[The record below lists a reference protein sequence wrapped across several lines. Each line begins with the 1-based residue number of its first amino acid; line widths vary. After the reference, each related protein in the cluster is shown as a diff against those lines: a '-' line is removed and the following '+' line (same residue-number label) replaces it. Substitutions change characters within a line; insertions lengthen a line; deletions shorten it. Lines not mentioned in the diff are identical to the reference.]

1 MALERNLVL
10 NPPVH
15 LEDRDS
21 DMPLSGEQLARI
33 SLFSKVKRKPKF
45 EETPGAI
52 RLRRIHRGEVL
63 FRQGEAGWT
72 AMYILTAADLAILG
86 PEFLTKDSKQN
97 SIIQGILKDR
107 ALRPSDPETVVSVQ
121 IALPSRAKKRLSKGL
136 LSRVSDWILGKKSA
150 ALTARPTYIPID
162 APRDADLESRVA
174 YIMEG
179 ELLGEMSCK
188 TGMPRSGTIIAENDG
203 FLLEMLR
210 SILDVI
216 EKDPGYREEADKTYK
231 RRVMEN
237 QLRRLSIFADLT
249 EDQMGR
255 VKDRVELVSFKVGEV
270 ICHEN
275 DLSDSMYVIRSG
287 LVQAA
292 KNETDLIAVEDVLD
306 WSLAI
311 FAFRDPVKDTGVESD
326 PNGQETKQG
335 PYGILCQSLMAT
347 LEGISDPALLTGNAK
362 QEWAYVLNGFIK
374 VPFSD
379 PVKLTL
385 FPMPLNTAL
394 KEHLAGLHKDPKQWS
409 DRDKTSLGRR
419 WVEAILP
426 GLLRPI
432 GQKAGLGYILS
443 YLSKGE
449 TVGEMGVLSG
459 MPRSATCIAYVHG
472 DPDSAHQLR
481 AAKWRR
487 DESLVELVK
496 IPKFLF
502 EEIIS
507 DSPVACLKII
517 EEVTLRAQRDMVV
530 KPLAALQS
538 GNAQFSEHAEQLGL
552 MQGQRLMLID
562 LDKCTRCDEC
572 VRACVETHDDGRS
585 RLFLDGPRF
594 GNHLVPAT
602 CRSCMDPVCMIG
614 CPVGSIHRGNNQQMV
629 IEDWCIGCGL
639 CANNCPY
646 GSIQMHDQGIIPEGL
661 SDWNWVSKPEPGKET
676 TEILRTPLVNGL
688 EFSSMKA
695 GPISLIPHTGPITLK
710 RQFEVDASVLS
721 QASLFRV
728 SLTCPNA
735 PSAVWIN
742 GKPLLTDPN
751 WGYKQ
756 GRREYVLKKSDKI
769 LVSGI
774 NQIVATVEGT
784 GKDREVLFDLR
795 MDVVYEAE
803 LPQGLKAGEGETLDV
818 SEKLIRQIA
827 VVCDLCSGQWGHH
840 PACVNACP
848 HDAAIRILARTD
860 LPMV

>member
-1 MALERNLVL
+1 MAPERNLVL

-15 LEDRDS
+15 LEDRDI
-21 DMPLSGEQLARI
+21 DIPLSGEQLARI

-52 RLRRIHRGEVL
+52 RLRRIRRGEVL

-72 AMYILTAADLAILG
+72 AMYILTAGDLATLG
-86 PEFLTKDSKQN
+86 PELLTQDPNQN
-97 SIIQGILKDR
+97 ALIQSILRDR
-107 ALRPSDPETVVSVQ
+107 ALRPTDPETVVSVQ
-121 IALPSRAKKRLSKGL
+121 IAFPLRVNQPQTKSMLSK
-136 LSRVSDWILGKKSA
+136 VSDWIRGKKSVA
-150 ALTARPTYIPID
+150 PTKRPTFMPID
-162 APRDADLESRVA
+162 APMEASLEQQVA
-174 YIMEG
+174 YLSEG

-188 TGMPRSGTIIAENDG
+188 TGMPRSGTIRAEKDG

-216 EKDPGYREEADKTYK
+216 EKDPGYRGEADRTYK
-231 RRVMEN
+231 KRVMEN
-237 QLRRLSIFADLT
+237 QLRRLSIFAELT

-255 VKDRVELVSFKVGEV
+255 VKDKVELVSYKVGEV

-275 DLSDSMYVIRSG
+275 DQSDSMYIIRSG

-292 KNETDLIAVEDVLD
+292 KNETDLIGVEDVRD

-311 FAFRDPVKDTGVESD
+311 KAFRDPVNEVVIEAEPVPQGEK
-326 PNGQETKQG
+326 NG
-335 PYGILCQSLMAT
+335 PYSALGQT
-347 LEGISDPALLTGNAK
+347 LASALGGISDPILLTGNAK
-362 QEWAYVLNGFIK
+362 QEWAYALNSFIK
-374 VPFSD
+374 NPFSD
-379 PVKLTL
+379 TVKFTL
-385 FPMPLNTAL
+385 FPLPGDAAL
-394 KEHLAGLHKDPKQWS
+394 VDFLASLPKDPKQWS
-409 DRDKTSLGRR
+409 DKEKTSLGRR
-419 WVEAILP
+419 WVEAIHP

-432 GQKAGLGYILS
+432 KQKAGLGYIIS

-449 TVGEMGVLSG
+449 ILGEMGVLSG

-472 DPDSAHQLR
+472 DPDIAHQLR

-496 IPKFLF
+496 VPKFLF
-502 EEIIS
+502 EEIIAQ
-507 DSPVACLKII
+507 SPEACLKIV
-517 EEVTLRAQRDMVV
+517 EEVTVRAHRDKTVT
-530 KPLAALQS
+530 PLAGSQS
-538 GNAQFSEHAEQLGL
+538 GNAPFSENAEKLGL
-552 MQGQRLMLID
+552 MQGQRLMLVD
-562 LDKCTRCDEC
+562 LNKCTRCDEC
-572 VRACVETHDDGRS
+572 VRACVNTHDDGRS
-585 RLFLDGPRF
+585 RLYLDGPRF

-639 CANNCPY
+639 CVNNCPY

-661 SDWNWVSKPEPGKET
+661 GDWNWVTKTDLGV
-676 TEILRTPLVNGL
+676 EITAKMRTPLVNGL
-688 EFSSMKA
+688 EFGLQKERS
-695 GPISLIPHTGPITLK
+695 ISLLPHKGTITLE
-710 RQFEVDASVLS
+710 RQFEVESGVLT

-742 GKPLLTDPN
+742 GNSLLMDPN

-756 GRREYVLKKSDKI
+756 GRREYVVKKGEKVI
-769 LVSGI
+769 RSGM
-774 NQIVATVEGT
+774 NRIVATVEGT

-795 MDVVYEAE
+795 MDVVYEAD
-803 LPQGLKAGEGETLDV
+803 LPQGLKVAPEETMEV

-827 VVCDLCSGQWGHH
+827 VVCDLCSGQWGQH
-840 PACVNACP
+840 PACINACP
-848 HDAAIRILARTD
+848 HDAAIRIVARTD
-860 LPMV
+860 LPNL

>member
-1 MALERNLVL
+1 MALERSLVL

-15 LEDRDS
+15 LEDRDT
-21 DMPLSGEQLARI
+21 DILLNGEQLARI

-52 RLRRIHRGEVL
+52 RLRRIRKGEVL

-72 AMYILTAADLAILG
+72 AMYILTAADLGTLG
-86 PEFLTKDSKQN
+86 PELLTKDMNQN
-97 SIIQGILKDR
+97 ALIQTILKDR
-107 ALRPSDPETVVSVQ
+107 ALRSNEAETVVRVE
-121 IALPSRAKKRLSKGL
+121 IGLPPKAKQRQSKGL
-136 LSRVSDWILGKKSA
+136 LSMVSDWIRGKKSA
-150 ALTARPTYIPID
+150 GSTLRPTHITMD
-162 APRDADLESRVA
+162 APRDADHESRVA

-179 ELLGEMSCK
+179 ELFGEMSCR
-188 TGMPRSGTIIAENDG
+188 TGMPRSGTIIAEKDG
-203 FLLEMLR
+203 FSLEILR

-216 EKDPGYREEADKTYK
+216 DKDPGYREEADRTYK

-237 QLRRLSIFADLT
+237 QLRRISIFADLS
-249 EDQMGR
+249 EDQMGQ
-255 VKDRVELVSFKVGEV
+255 VKDKVELLSFKVGEV

-275 DLSDSMYVIRSG
+275 DQSDSMFIIRSG

-306 WSLAI
+306 WSKAMG
-311 FAFRDPVKDTGVESD
+311 AFSDPVKDIGVEAGPSG
-326 PNGQETKQG
+326 PETKPG
-335 PYGILCQSLMAT
+335 PYAFLGQALTTALG
-347 LEGISDPALLTGNAK
+347 GISDITLLDGQAK

-379 PVKLTL
+379 PVKCTM
-385 FPMPLNTAL
+385 FPLPEDAAL
-394 KEHLAGLHKDPKQWS
+394 KDHLASLPKDPKQWS
-409 DRDKTSLGRR
+409 DREKTSMGRR
-419 WVEAILP
+419 WVEAIYP

-432 GQKAGLGYILS
+432 RQKAGLGYILS

-472 DPDSAHQLR
+472 DPDKAHQVR

-502 EEIIS
+502 EEIIAQ
-507 DSPVACLKII
+507 SPAACLKII
-517 EEVTLRAQRDMVV
+517 EEVTVRAQRDLVV
-530 KPLAALQS
+530 KPLASNES
-538 GNAQFSEHAEQLGL
+538 GKTQFSEHAEDLGL
-552 MQGQRLMLID
+552 MQGQRLMLVD

-572 VRACVETHDDGRS
+572 VRACVDTHEDGRS
-585 RLFLDGPRF
+585 RLFLDGPRI

-661 SDWNWVSKPEPGKET
+661 GDWIWVTKNEMGKET
-676 TEILRTPLVNGL
+676 TEKLRTPLVNGL
-688 EFSSMKA
+688 EFSLRKA
-695 GPISLIPHTGPITLK
+695 SPVSLVPHTGALTLK
-710 RQFEVDASVLS
+710 RAFEVDQGVLS
-721 QASLFRV
+721 QARLFRV

-742 GKPLLTDPN
+742 GKELLIDPN

-756 GRREYVLKKSDKI
+756 GRREYVLNKRDN
-769 LVSGI
+769 LVRSGT

-784 GKDREVLFDLR
+784 GKDLEVLFDLR

-803 LPQGLKAGEGETLDV
+803 FPQGVQATPAESMDV

-827 VVCDLCSGQWGHH
+827 VVCDLCSGQWGQH
-840 PACVNACP
+840 PACINACP
-848 HDAAIRILARTD
+848 HDAAIRIMARTD
-860 LPMV
+860 LPKL

>member
-1 MALERNLVL
+1 
-10 NPPVH
+10 
-15 LEDRDS
+15 
-21 DMPLSGEQLARI
+21 
-33 SLFSKVKRKPKF
+33 
-45 EETPGAI
+45 
-52 RLRRIHRGEVL
+52 
-63 FRQGEAGWT
+63 
-72 AMYILTAADLAILG
+72 
-86 PEFLTKDSKQN
+86 
-97 SIIQGILKDR
+97 
-107 ALRPSDPETVVSVQ
+107 
-121 IALPSRAKKRLSKGL
+121 
-136 LSRVSDWILGKKSA
+136 
-150 ALTARPTYIPID
+150 
-162 APRDADLESRVA
+162 
-174 YIMEG
+174 
-179 ELLGEMSCK
+179 
-188 TGMPRSGTIIAENDG
+188 
-203 FLLEMLR
+203 
-210 SILDVI
+210 
-216 EKDPGYREEADKTYK
+216 
-231 RRVMEN
+231 
-237 QLRRLSIFADLT
+237 
-249 EDQMGR
+249 
-255 VKDRVELVSFKVGEV
+255 
-270 ICHEN
+270 
-275 DLSDSMYVIRSG
+275 
-287 LVQAA
+287 
-292 KNETDLIAVEDVLD
+292 
-306 WSLAI
+306 
-311 FAFRDPVKDTGVESD
+311 
-326 PNGQETKQG
+326 
-335 PYGILCQSLMAT
+335 
-347 LEGISDPALLTGNAK
+347 
-362 QEWAYVLNGFIK
+362 
-374 VPFSD
+374 
-379 PVKLTL
+379 
-385 FPMPLNTAL
+385 
-394 KEHLAGLHKDPKQWS
+394 
-409 DRDKTSLGRR
+409 
-419 WVEAILP
+419 
-426 GLLRPI
+426 
-432 GQKAGLGYILS
+432 
-443 YLSKGE
+443 
-449 TVGEMGVLSG
+449 
-459 MPRSATCIAYVHG
+459 
-472 DPDSAHQLR
+472 
-481 AAKWRR
+481 
-487 DESLVELVK
+487 VK

-507 DSPVACLKII
+507 ESPVACLKII
-517 EEVTLRAQRDMVV
+517 EEVALRAQRDMVV